1 MEYGENIYD
10 QPNNRSFCE
19 KLESAQCQ
27 NQVEFDK
34 QILIYV
40 YICLLPSEVSL
51 QLKSFPKDIYKNKCR
66 EDQIDTIF
74 NSPRL
79 FTSNPLTP
87 FKQPMLVYEEC
98 FQCGRVYL
106 HFTYNG
112 IYICYNSIKWP

>member
-51 QLKSFPKDIYKNKCR
+51 QLKSFPKDI
-66 EDQIDTIF
+66 
-74 NSPRL
+74 
-79 FTSNPLTP
+79 
-87 FKQPMLVYEEC
+87 
-98 FQCGRVYL
+98 
-106 HFTYNG
+106 
-112 IYICYNSIKWP
+112 